1 MEDAPKLP
9 IIDLKKAQDKT
20 QRLNVARELVRALE
34 TVGFLYVDNAP
45 GVDMDTLLKN
55 SDRFFALSS
64 AEKHMMA
71 KHKWNPMN
79 KNKYRGY
86 FPLQPGETSY
96 KEGFEIGVEECPFN
110 DPDIH
115 PMFTEP
121 NLWPRYMDG
130 FDEFLRDMQQ
140 YYRAIL
146 HTGTE
151 ILRLLALGSGLDEY
165 WFESMFLPDT
175 LSTLRL
181 LHYPLRSS
189 SPPDTA
195 RDGDNVLCCSEHSD
209 SGFVTLL
216 ATFHYRGLQ
225 IRNQHGEW
233 VDVEPRPNSLV
244 MNIGDILSKTSN
256 GRFKATRHRV
266 VETSIDRY
274 SVPFFFEPRYSA
286 EIGRMIPFVQNM
298 ENEQIVRSSDLSTVE
313 PGTKYGPWLIGK
325 MQQFLEYRHILTSFP
340 VTTAA

>member
-1 MEDAPKLP
+1 MMETNVQLP
-9 IIDLKKAQDKT
+9 VIDLKKAQDNT
-20 QRLNVARELVRALE
+20 QRLQVAGELVTALE

-45 GVDMDTLLKN
+45 GVDLETLLENTKRLF
-55 SDRFFALSS
+55 SLSS
-64 AEKHMMA
+64 EEKRMIS
-71 KHKWNPMN
+71 KHKWNPIN
-79 KNKYRGY
+79 KNRYRGY
-86 FPLQPGETSY
+86 FPLQPDDISY
-96 KEGFEIGVEECPFN
+96 KEGFEIGVENCPFN

-140 YYRAIL
+140 YYKAVL
-146 HTGTE
+146 NTGTE

-189 SPPDTA
+189 NPPDTA
-195 RDGDNVLCCSEHSD
+195 KDGDTVLCCSEHSD

-216 ATFHYRGLQ
+216 STFHYRGLQ
-225 IRNQHGEW
+225 IFNQNDKW

-266 VETSIDRY
+266 VETGMDRY
-274 SVPFFFEPRYSA
+274 SVPFFFEPRYGA
-286 EIGRMIPFVQNM
+286 EIGRMMPFKQVMNNNYTETNDHEFAP
-298 ENEQIVRSSDLSTVE
+298 ENS
-313 PGTKYGPWLIGK
+313 TKYGPWLIGK
-325 MQQFLEYRHILTSFP
+325 MQQFAEYKDILKS
-340 VTTAA
+340 

>member
-1 MEDAPKLP
+1 MDTNVQLP
-9 IIDLKKAQDKT
+9 IIDLKRAQDKT
-20 QRLNVARELVRALE
+20 QRLRVAAELAKALE

-45 GVDMDTLLKN
+45 GVDLESLLKN
-55 SDRFFALSS
+55 AKRLFSLSS

-71 KHKWNPMN
+71 KHKWNSIN
-79 KNKYRGY
+79 KNRYRGY
-86 FPLQPGETSY
+86 FPLQPEDISY
-96 KEGFEIGVEECPFN
+96 KEGFEIGIEDCPFN

-115 PMFTEP
+115 PLFTEP
-121 NLWPRYMDG
+121 NLWPCYMDG
-130 FDEFLRDMQQ
+130 FDEFLRDMKQ
-140 YYRAIL
+140 YYNAML

-195 RDGDNVLCCSEHSD
+195 RDGDKVLCCSEHSD

-216 ATFHYRGLQ
+216 TTFHYRGLQ

-286 EIGRMIPFVQNM
+286 EMGRMIPFKDVMKNNYTETNEYDLVS
-298 ENEQIVRSSDLSTVE
+298 ENGI
-313 PGTKYGPWLIGK
+313 KYGPWLIRK
-325 MQQFLEYRHILTSFP
+325 MQQFAEYKDILKS
-340 VTTAA
+340 

>member
-1 MEDAPKLP
+1 MEDHSELP
-9 IIDLKKAQDKT
+9 VVDLKKARDKT
-20 QRLNVARELVRALE
+20 HRLQVARELVRALE
-34 TVGFLYVDNAP
+34 TVGFLYIDNAP
-45 GVDMDTLLKN
+45 GVDLETLLKN
-55 SDRFFALSS
+55 CDTFFALSS

-71 KHKWNPMN
+71 KHKWNPLN

-86 FPLQPGETSY
+86 FPLQPGESSY
-96 KEGFEIGVEECPFN
+96 KEGFEIGVEDCPFN

-140 YYRAIL
+140 YYKAIL
-146 HTGTE
+146 NTGTE

-189 SPPDTA
+189 NPPDTA
-195 RDGDNVLCCSEHSD
+195 KDGDTVLCCSEHSD

-216 ATFHYRGLQ
+216 STFHYRGLQ
-225 IRNQHGEW
+225 IRNQNDKW

-266 VETSIDRY
+266 VETSMDRF
-274 SVPFFFEPRYSA
+274 SVPFFFEPRYGA
-286 EIGRMIPFVQNM
+286 EIGGMIPFVQDVEKKLAVTSADM
-298 ENEQIVRSSDLSTVE
+298 STVE

>member
-1 MEDAPKLP
+1 METKAQLP
-9 IIDLKKAQDKT
+9 VIDLKKAQDKT
-20 QRLNVARELVRALE
+20 QRLQVAEELVTALE
-34 TVGFLYVDNAP
+34 TVGFLYVVNAP
-45 GVDMDTLLKN
+45 GVDLETLLENTK
-55 SDRFFALSS
+55 RFFSLSS
-64 AEKHMMA
+64 EDKRMIS
-71 KHKWNPMN
+71 KYKWNPVN

-86 FPLQPGETSY
+86 FPLQPGESSY
-96 KEGFEIGVEECPFN
+96 KEGFEIGVEDCPFN

-140 YYRAIL
+140 YYKAIL
-146 HTGTE
+146 NTGTE

-181 LHYPLRSS
+181 LHYPLRPST
-189 SPPDTA
+189 PPDTA
-195 RDGDNVLCCSEHSD
+195 RDGDTVLCCSEHSD

-225 IRNQHGEW
+225 ILNQNDKW

-266 VETSIDRY
+266 VETGMDRY
-274 SVPFFFEPRYSA
+274 SVPFFFEPRYGA
-286 EIGRMIPFVQNM
+286 EIGRMMPFKHVMNNNYT
-298 ENEQIVRSSDLSTVE
+298 ETSVIEVAPE
-313 PGTKYGPWLIGK
+313 PGTKYGPWLIEK
-325 MQQFLEYRHILTSFP
+325 MQQFAEYKDILKS
-340 VTTAA
+340 

>member
-1 MEDAPKLP
+1 MEDDPKLP

-20 QRLNVARELVRALE
+20 QRLNVARDLVRALE

-45 GVDMDTLLKN
+45 GVYMDTLLKN
-55 SDRFFALSS
+55 SKRFFALSS

-130 FDEFLRDMQQ
+130 FDVFLRDMKQ

-195 RDGDNVLCCSEHSD
+195 RDGDKVLCCSEHSD

-225 IRNQHGEW
+225 IRNQHDKW

-266 VETSIDRY
+266 VETGIDRY

-298 ENEQIVRSSDLSTVE
+298 EKELFVRSTDLSTVE

-325 MQQFLEYRHILTSFP
+325 MQQFLEYRHILTPFP